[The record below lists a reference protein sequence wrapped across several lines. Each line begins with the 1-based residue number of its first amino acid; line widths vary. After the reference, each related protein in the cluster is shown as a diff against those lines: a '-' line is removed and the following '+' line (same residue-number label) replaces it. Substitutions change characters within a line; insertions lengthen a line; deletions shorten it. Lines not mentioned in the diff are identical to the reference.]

1 MSPNN
6 RRSTQIYRTADD
18 EEHYNMDILGQGLR
32 APKISSN
39 IEPQKLAQLRGVNC
53 HRRKDIS
60 VNSVSREELGRNVI
74 SI

>member
-1 MSPNN
+1 
-6 RRSTQIYRTADD
+6 
-18 EEHYNMDILGQGLR
+18 MDILGQSLR

-53 HRRKDIS
+53 HWRKDIS
-60 VNSVSREELGRNVI
+60 VNSVSQEELGRNVI